1 MRTTLVIPDAVYRAL
16 KARAAEA
23 GRTISG
29 LATEF
34 IRRGLETPATT
45 TEPEPLPTFDAGR
58 LKVDPAD
65 RAALY
70 DALDRPGDLEI
81 YGPEGG

>member
-34 IRRGLETPATT
+34 IRRGLEGPSTAA
-45 TEPEPLPTFDAGR
+45 ELDPLPTFDAGR
-58 LKVDPAD
+58 LLADPAD
-65 RAALY
+65 RAALR
-70 DALDRPGDLEI
+70 DAVDRPKDLEL
-81 YGPEGG
+81 YGPEAG